1 MLQSISMIE
10 YDQNIFNDFGFV
22 IYDECHHLGAETFSQ
37 ILLKTGLNIP

>member
-22 IYDECHHLGAETFSQ
+22 IYDECHHLGAETFSKA
-37 ILLKTGLNIP
+37 LLKMVRNIP